1 MKNLKGGIIMKIAYG
16 EVKDAKWVLD
26 AKDDFRTLVITNGRG
41 KEEKLQFRLEGRYGL
56 YLYCKDGKPYDIG
69 HRMLYIILSYI
80 LTFIA
85 DSDDVDDAI
94 NEIMIALL

>member
-1 MKNLKGGIIMKIAYG
+1 MIIAYG

-26 AKDDFRTLVITNGRG
+26 AHGDFRALVVTNGKG
-41 KEEKLQFRLEGRYGL
+41 KEENLRFRLDDDL
-56 YLYCKDGKPYDIG
+56 YLYCKNGNTYSISN
-69 HRMLYIILSYI
+69 RMLYRILTEI

-85 DSDDVDDAI
+85 DTDEIEDAV